1 MAADPKS
8 KGITLSSEEAT
19 MIRLVLKHAYK
30 TQSLGHNIE
39 PSGKQANAMIVS
51 KAERKMLDKLLGPK
65 LKTIDKNK
73 VSSLTL
79 NKCAYAL
86 SAAKM
91 GGSVEYEDDEYEEE
105 DLCRDYFTSLANS
118 VLK

>member
-1 MAADPKS
+1 MAADSKS
-8 KGITLSSEEAT
+8 KGITLSLEEAT

-30 TQSLGHNIE
+30 SQSLGYNIE
-39 PSGKQANAMIVS
+39 PSGKQSNAMIVS
-51 KAERKMLDKLLGPK
+51 KAERKMLDKLLGPN

-86 SAAKM
+86 SGKM

-105 DLCRDYFTSLANS
+105 DLCHDYFTSCGNN
-118 VLK
+118 VKK

>member
-1 MAADPKS
+1 M
-8 KGITLSSEEAT
+8 
-19 MIRLVLKHAYK
+19 V
-30 TQSLGHNIE
+30 
-39 PSGKQANAMIVS
+39 VS

-86 SAAKM
+86 SAEM
-91 GGSVEYEDDEYEEE
+91 GGTVSYEDDEYEEE
-105 DLCRDYFTSLANS
+105 DLCHDYFTSLANS
-118 VLK
+118 VNK

>member
-1 MAADPKS
+1 MAADSKS
-8 KGITLSSEEAT
+8 KDITLSLEEAT

-30 TQSLGHNIE
+30 CQSLGYNID
-39 PSGKQANAMIVS
+39 PVLKQSTAMLVS
-51 KAERKMLDKLLGPK
+51 KAERKTLDKLLGPN

-86 SAAKM
+86 TAKM

-105 DLCRDYFTSLANS
+105 DLCHDYFTSLGNS
-118 VLK
+118 VKK

>member
-1 MAADPKS
+1 M
-8 KGITLSSEEAT
+8 
-19 MIRLVLKHAYK
+19 V
-30 TQSLGHNIE
+30 
-39 PSGKQANAMIVS
+39 VS

-86 SAAKM
+86 SSKM
-91 GGSVEYEDDEYEEE
+91 GSSVEYDIYSMKMMSMRKRICAMIT
-105 DLCRDYFTSLANS
+105 LRLWAI
-118 VLK
+118 V

>member
-8 KGITLSSEEAT
+8 KGVTLSLEEAT

-30 TQSLGHNIE
+30 AHSSGNIIE
-39 PSGKQANAMIVS
+39 PWSKQSNMMSVT
-51 KAERKMLDKLLGPK
+51 KFERKMLDKLLGSN

-86 SAAKM
+86 SSKM

-105 DLCRDYFTSLANS
+105 ALCHDYFTSLG
-118 VLK
+118 VEK